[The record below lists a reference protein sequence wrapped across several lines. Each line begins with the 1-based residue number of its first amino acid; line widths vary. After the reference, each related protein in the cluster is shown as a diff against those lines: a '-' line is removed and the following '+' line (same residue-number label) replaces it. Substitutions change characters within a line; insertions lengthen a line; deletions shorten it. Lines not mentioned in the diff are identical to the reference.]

1 MFGTFEKTTGNGLK
15 NDEPVVVWSDMVVEL
30 KDVHQLQYL
39 VSYGILCHCD
49 NFEDDTSCE

>member
-30 KDVHQLQYL
+30 KDVHQLQ
-39 VSYGILCHCD
+39 
-49 NFEDDTSCE
+49 